1 MILARDTAQHGR
13 LARTDDLAPEG
24 DAVDHAAVRSDD
36 ASGGLEGRREREVLH
51 REIFDR
57 PLVAAEQSEGL
68 ARRGRLHVSDRVAL
82 AVEHAAEDD
91 ARDLAPIEV
100 LGRVGDGLE
109 NLRGHLWDD
118 DGRVGEQ
125 TAVHVGEGREVL
137 VHVLVPLL

>member
-1 MILARDTAQHGR
+1 MEIWPGDAAEVLAFHAFVQLDGFDFAAAVAAIDDDALILARDTAQHGR

-82 AVEHAAEDD
+82 AVEHAAEIDQTS
-91 ARDLAPIEV
+91 
-100 LGRVGDGLE
+100 GLE
-109 NLRGHLWDD
+109 R
-118 DGRVGEQ
+118 DG
-125 TAVHVGEGREVL
+125 TAL
-137 VHVLVPLL
+137 